1 MSPCH
6 LLRSIAYVFTIPNH
20 LHLFPFISTICTFFQ
35 RVLSLVPNLGR
46 IPDVIVDAGI
56 VVALAPVPSLAVVEG
71 VAPVPAFLIALWL
84 PARLLSLSWLLIYL
98 LRRSL
103 SRVTAALELSFPTV
117 EESLRGGAVWHLH
130 RWIEPLEGSEVHSC
144 HIWVR
149 ILAAIRAFLSGGEL
163 L

>member
-1 MSPCH
+1 M
-6 LLRSIAYVFTIPNH
+6 
-20 LHLFPFISTICTFFQ
+20 
-35 RVLSLVPNLGR
+35 SLVPNLGR

-84 PARLLSLSWLLIYL
+84 PARLLSLSCLLIYL

-117 EESLRGGAVWHLH
+117 EESLRGGAV
-130 RWIEPLEGSEVHSC
+130 
-144 HIWVR
+144 
-149 ILAAIRAFLSGGEL
+149 
-163 L
+163 